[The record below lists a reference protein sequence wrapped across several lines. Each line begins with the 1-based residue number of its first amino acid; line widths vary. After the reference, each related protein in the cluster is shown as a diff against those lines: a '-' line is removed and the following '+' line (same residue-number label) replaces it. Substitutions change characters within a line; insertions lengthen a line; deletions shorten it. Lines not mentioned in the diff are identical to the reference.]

1 VVKGLGS
8 VGWRSFFAQAAKNY
22 RSMLGM
28 GYAFSE
34 LPLHKQQPMEQRKPE
49 LAQSAEFFN
58 TQPYFIPLTIGMTA
72 RARQNGMGGE
82 QVRGLKK
89 TVLGP
94 FGALGD
100 AFFWATLKP
109 TAAVLGALF
118 ALMVN
123 PWVGIMVL
131 IFIFNIFHIPLR
143 LCGVYLGYNLY
154 TKVPAML
161 ERLKPYRI
169 IAGLQI
175 LLGLAIGLKVIGLTG
190 NFGSAGAEIRLSV
203 NIGLGVLVGIGGSL
217 LRVPLQLM
225 WLVAAGFAIGVML
238 L

>member
-34 LPLHKQQPMEQRKPE
+34 LPLHKRQPIEQRKPE

-58 TQPYFIPLTIGMTA
+58 TMPYFIPLTIGMTV
-72 RARQNGMGGE
+72 RARQNDAGDE
-82 QVRGLKK
+82 AVRGLKK

-118 ALMVN
+118 AFMVN
-123 PWVGIMVL
+123 PMVGILVL
-131 IFIFNIFHIPLR
+131 IFTFNIFHIPLR
-143 LCGVYLGYNLY
+143 FCGAYLGYNLL
-154 TKVPAML
+154 TNVPSML

-175 LLGLAIGLKVIGLTG
+175 LLGIAIGLKVVGLTG
-190 NFGSAGAEIRLSV
+190 NFGSAGAEIRLSGC
-203 NIGLGVLVGIGGSL
+203 IISGMLVGIGGSL
-217 LRVPLQLM
+217 LRLPLQLLWM
-225 WLVAAGFAIGVML
+225 VAAGLAICVTL

>member
-1 VVKGLGS
+1 
-8 VGWRSFFAQAAKNY
+8 
-22 RSMLGM
+22 
-28 GYAFSE
+28 
-34 LPLHKQQPMEQRKPE
+34 
-49 LAQSAEFFN
+49 
-58 TQPYFIPLTIGMTA
+58 
-72 RARQNGMGGE
+72 
-82 QVRGLKK
+82 
-89 TVLGP
+89 
-94 FGALGD
+94 
-100 AFFWATLKP
+100 
-109 TAAVLGALF
+109 
-118 ALMVN
+118 
-123 PWVGIMVL
+123 
-131 IFIFNIFHIPLR
+131 
-143 LCGVYLGYNLY
+143 LGYNLY

-175 LLGLAIGLKVIGLTG
+175 LLGLAIGLKVIGLTE

>member
-1 VVKGLGS
+1 VVNGLGS
-8 VGWRSFFAQAAKNY
+8 VGWRSFFVQAAKNY

-34 LPLHKQQPMEQRKPE
+34 LPLHKQQPVEQRKFE

-58 TQPYFIPLTIGMTA
+58 TMPYFIPLTIGMTT
-72 RARQNGMGGE
+72 RARQNGMNGE

-118 ALMVN
+118 ALMIN
-123 PWVGIMVL
+123 PWAGIIVL
-131 IFIFNIFHIPLR
+131 LVLFNLFHLPLR
-143 LCGVYLGYNLY
+143 LCGAYLGYNLH
-154 TKVPAML
+154 TKVPSML

-203 NIGLGVLVGIGGSL
+203 SIGLGMLVGIGGSL
-217 LRVPLQLM
+217 LRLPLQLL
-225 WLVAAGFAIGVML
+225 WLTAAGLAIGVTL